1 MYVTTSRDP
10 SAKARRFARALAS
23 FLSIPYFNR
32 GKQKPGDEEICL
44 VVTED
49 HGNPVAL
56 VKRYGEREEK
66 LGFRLSGDLVKKVSQ
81 GRAPNV
87 VGEAEAAGRIA
98 GFLELEF
105 MESADTSQGRIIL
118 VQPDRIDFM
127 DRGEIVFRLK
137 I

>member
-1 MYVTTSRDP
+1 
-10 SAKARRFARALAS
+10 
-23 FLSIPYFNR
+23 
-32 GKQKPGDEEICL
+32 
-44 VVTED
+44 
-49 HGNPVAL
+49 
-56 VKRYGEREEK
+56 
-66 LGFRLSGDLVKKVSQ
+66 VKKVSQ
-81 GRAPNV
+81 GRGPNV